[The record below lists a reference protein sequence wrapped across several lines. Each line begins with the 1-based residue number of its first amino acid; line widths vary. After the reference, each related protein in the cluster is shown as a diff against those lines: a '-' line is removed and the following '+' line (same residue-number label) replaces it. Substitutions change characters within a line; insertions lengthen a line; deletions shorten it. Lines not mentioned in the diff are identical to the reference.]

1 MTAPETDAGSSSGS
15 VFQLIYRSTSRIDPD
30 RRKQELGTLF
40 STARSR
46 NKKSLVT
53 GALLCTDDTFVQL
66 LEGEEAAVREVFDR
80 IGRDPRHDS
89 VSLLA
94 SGVVADRVFSR
105 WAMAE
110 VSEDGSSSDIP
121 LIAHTDGISPAAG
134 RRTTPE
140 QDLVLDMMRAAARGP
155 AHTV

>member
-1 MTAPETDAGSSSGS
+1 MSDAEPLAGS

-46 NKKSLVT
+46 NKQRHIT
-53 GALLCTDDTFVQL
+53 GALLCTDDSFVQL
-66 LEGEEAAVREVFDR
+66 LEGDETEVRGVFER
-80 IGRDPRHDS
+80 ISRDSRHDAVS
-89 VSLLA
+89 VIT
-94 SGVVADRVFSR
+94 SGLVDDRVFSR

-110 VSEDGSSSDIP
+110 VAEDGASDTP

-140 QDLVLDMMRAAARGP
+140 QDRVLGLMRVAARGP
-155 AHTV
+155 AHTP